1 MSSTSYAVADR
12 RRLLPDDAT
21 VATHAPSLELMPA
34 FVKAVEHAVSS
45 SAAVSLAVSFCT
57 FTPAMAA
64 SARSLA
70 FFFNLAS
77 LMSPRIASRVF
88 SACFFFSPVT
98 CPPPPPPPPPPE
110 APFPFPLGGFF
121 GGELPA
127 GGLVLF
133 LSGFELSSSSDSGIS
148 KSTGRRWMLTFPKG

>member
-21 VATHAPSLELMPA
+21 VATQAPSLELIPA
-34 FVKAVEHAVSS
+34 LVKAVEHAVSS
-45 SAAVSLAVSFCT
+45 SAAVSLAVSLCT
-57 FTPAMAA
+57 LTPAMAA

-88 SACFFFSPVT
+88 SA
-98 CPPPPPPPPPPE
+98 
-110 APFPFPLGGFF
+110 A
-121 GGELPA
+121 A
-127 GGLVLF
+127 F
-133 LSGFELSSSSDSGIS
+133 LSWAEGAADGDDEGDDDTAEHVVASPPGTAVTGGSGPAS
-148 KSTGRRWMLTFPKG
+148 ALRRLHLARAGAR